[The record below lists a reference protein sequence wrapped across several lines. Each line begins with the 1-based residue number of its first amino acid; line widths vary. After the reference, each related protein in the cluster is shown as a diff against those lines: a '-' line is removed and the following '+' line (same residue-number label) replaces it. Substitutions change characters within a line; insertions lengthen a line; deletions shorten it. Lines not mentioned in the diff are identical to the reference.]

1 MLHLSGLMTNPK
13 HWYLCIF
20 VFLFA
25 SELLHL
31 KLQSPGWL
39 LWDPWCE
46 GCSRLINP
54 GHFWY
59 GQELGHKTNSMSS
72 LCTSN
77 KNYKKILFS
86 LTLTF
91 RRKHKKSSNIS
102 FLEQRE
108 QRYNQDK
115 WLFPTFWQKGNRTLN
130 IHFLICQWSIPIDRL
145 FTSVFH
151 SNTSKLFS
159 LPSYFSPL
167 HWLDNGYLHTLQ
179 LVLIQIDY
187 SKSTIEISLKTCCL
201 LSNTRK

>member
-1 MLHLSGLMTNPK
+1 MLQRQWDKIKCEL
-13 HWYLCIF
+13 F
-20 VFLFA
+20 VWGWRGWWW
-25 SELLHL
+25 L
-31 KLQSPGWL
+31 KLLRPVEL
-39 LWDPWCE
+39 VLCWCE
-46 GCSRLINP
+46 GCSRIITP
-54 GHFWY
+54 GHFWC

-145 FTSVFH
+145 FTSFFH
-151 SNTSKLFS
+151 WKTSKLPSDLS
-159 LPSYFSPL
+159 LVP
-167 HWLDNGYLHTLQ
+167 G
-179 LVLIQIDY
+179 
-187 SKSTIEISLKTCCL
+187 
-201 LSNTRK
+201 